1 MRWAMLGLRC
11 SNASALVRRRWS
23 KVVLLWWVENC
34 IFLCTTLSY
43 VDVPEWSGLGARTVR
58 EGNGRSVIIPRLS
71 GNVGNRL

>member
-1 MRWAMLGLRC
+1 
-11 SNASALVRRRWS
+11 
-23 KVVLLWWVENC
+23 VLLWWVENY